1 MAKLDYYELLGVERS
16 AGDKAIKSAFRKLAM
31 KYHPDK
37 NPGDSEAET
46 KFMAVSEA
54 YERLKNPDSRAAYDR
69 YGHAAF
75 ENGGGGP
82 AGGFHGDFGASFSDI
97 FDDLFGDFMGGQR
110 SGSRR
115 SGGVE
120 RGADLRY
127 NMEISLSE
135 AYFGK
140 TAEIEVPSS
149 ATCETCVGSGAK
161 PGTSPSPCS
170 MCRGAGKVRA
180 TQGFFTI
187 ERTCPT
193 CQGRGEKIDDPCEA
207 CNGHGRVRKERV
219 LSVNIPAGVEDGTRI
234 RVTGEGE
241 AGSRGGPSGDL
252 YIFLSLSPHD
262 VFQRDGAD
270 IFCVVPVSMVTAAL
284 GGSVEVPTV
293 DGGRTDVSVP
303 DGTQAGK
310 QFRLK
315 GKGMPV
321 LRTQRFGDMYL
332 QVTVETPQNLSKRQK
347 DLLQEFETLSSEKT
361 HPEAAGFFS
370 RVKQFWDGLGEGQE
384 K

>member
-16 AGDKAIKSAFRKLAM
+16 AGDKVIKSAFRKLAM

-37 NPGDSEAET
+37 NPGDAEAEIR
-46 KFMAVSEA
+46 FMEVSEA
-54 YERLKNPDSRAAYDR
+54 YERLKDPDSRAAYDR

-75 ENGGGGP
+75 ENGGGGS

-110 SGSRR
+110 SGRR
-115 SGGVE
+115 SDGIE
-120 RGADLRY
+120 RGSDLRY
-127 NMEISLSE
+127 NMDISLWD
-135 AYFGK
+135 AYSGK
-140 TAEIEVPSS
+140 TAEIEVPTSTS
-149 ATCETCVGSGAK
+149 CEPCNGTGAK

-170 MCRGAGKVRA
+170 TCHGAGKIRA

-187 ERTCPT
+187 ERTCAA
-193 CQGRGEKIDDPCEA
+193 CQGRGEQIDNPCAA
-207 CNGHGRVRKERV
+207 CAGQGRVRNERI

-241 AGSRGGPSGDL
+241 AGTRGGPPGDL
-252 YIFLSLSPHD
+252 YIFLSISPHD

-270 IFCVVPVSMVTAAL
+270 IFCIVPVSMVTAAL

-293 DGGRTDVSVP
+293 DGGRTKVTVP
-303 DGTQAGK
+303 EGTQAGK

-321 LRTQRFGDMYL
+321 LRTQRHGDMYI

-347 DLLQEFETLSSEKT
+347 ELLGEFETLSSEET
-361 HPEAAGFFS
+361 HPEAAGFFT
-370 RVKQFWDGLGEGQE
+370 RVKHFWSGPVS
-384 K
+384 